1 MAKKCINANSP
12 ALGLCHPHV
21 KFLVSPLGPIAQNE
35 FRIRKLGEYEIE
47 FENDLGYETGDQMGS
62 IGEKNQRTKI
72 SRYCP
77 FDIFRCN
84 VFVAGR

>member
-1 MAKKCINANSP
+1 MYVNSP

-47 FENDLGYETGDQMGS
+47 FENDLGY
-62 IGEKNQRTKI
+62 
-72 SRYCP
+72 
-77 FDIFRCN
+77 
-84 VFVAGR
+84 